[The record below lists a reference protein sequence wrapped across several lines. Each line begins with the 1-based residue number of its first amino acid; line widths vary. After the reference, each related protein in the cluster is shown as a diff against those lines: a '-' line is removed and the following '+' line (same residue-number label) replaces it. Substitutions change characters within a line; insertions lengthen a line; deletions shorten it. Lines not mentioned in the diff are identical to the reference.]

1 MAYALSTQESE
12 RVLSPWKLAE
22 MLGKAMLTM
31 KRSREERN
39 TPVSTIRAVRTGRLP
54 LSVPAESA
62 VAVSSFTKP
71 TVQDKSFI
79 KQLTAEKYGILAG
92 C

>member
-1 MAYALSTQESE
+1 
-12 RVLSPWKLAE
+12 
-22 MLGKAMLTM
+22 MLTM

-39 TPVSTIRAVRTGRLP
+39 TPVSTIRAVRTGRLL

-62 VAVSSFTKP
+62 EAVSAFTKP

-79 KQLTAEKYGILAG
+79 TQPTPGKCGMLAG